1 MDKQSDIFCLEHSE
15 KEKAAGRFPY
25 HVRLLLDGRHEN
37 HFYDTDARGWH
48 IVFVGPSADCFK
60 KMDVMIKREP
70 KALGASHLAP
80 MFDS

>member
-1 MDKQSDIFCLEHSE
+1 MDKQSDVFCLEHSE

-25 HVRLLLDGRHEN
+25 HVRLLLDGRHVN

-48 IVFVGPSADCFK
+48 IIFVGTQEACQK
-60 KMDVMIKREP
+60 AMDAMIKREP

-80 MFDS
+80 LFDS